1 MVRCRSL
8 PRPVRIERQGAA
20 NVILKTIKQSTEIA
34 AISFWSHLCFRQ
46 QFDCTA
52 PDPPN
57 IQPSFDMC
65 PPSDLPVSTAAAAP
79 SSRIYTDNV
88 PQTSISQAVFK
99 HALNLLAPAILNH
112 SMRVYLYA
120 KALAHHIASTYATD
134 AAKLD
139 LLFTAC
145 LFHDIGTTDEYDGSQ
160 RFEVEGGD
168 AAVKHLD
175 QFDISAADKHDVWT
189 AIACHTSPHI
199 AERIGELSKLVRIA
213 VITDFGRKS
222 SAWEVLLPLR
232 EEMERSLG
240 RSNIE
245 KVLGDAVVEQAKR
258 QPEKAPVVSWPGV
271 MYKAHLAEP
280 EWSGVN
286 KMF

>member
-1 MVRCRSL
+1 
-8 PRPVRIERQGAA
+8 
-20 NVILKTIKQSTEIA
+20 
-34 AISFWSHLCFRQ
+34 
-46 QFDCTA
+46 
-52 PDPPN
+52 
-57 IQPSFDMC
+57 MC
-65 PPSDLPVSTAAAAP
+65 PPSGLTTSTAAAAP
-79 SSRIYTDNV
+79 SSRIYTDNI
-88 PQTSISQAVFK
+88 PQTPISQAAFE
-99 HALNLLAPAILNH
+99 HALSLLSPAILSH

-120 KALAHHIASTYATD
+120 RALAQRTASTYATD
-134 AAKLD
+134 PAKLD

-175 QFDISAADKHDVWT
+175 QFDTSAADKYDVWT

-199 AERIGELSKLVRIA
+199 AERIGELSKLVRLA

-222 SAWEVLLPLR
+222 SAWDVLLPLR

-240 RSNIE
+240 RSDIE

-258 QPEKAPVVSWPGV
+258 QPEKAPMVSWPGV

-280 EWSGVN
+280 EWRGVN